1 MNRAVPTKKSYL
13 IGYISSI
20 VLTIA
25 AFVATAN
32 NAGKEAAIINKNNL
46 IICISLLAI
55 TQLFV
60 HLIFFL
66 HLGKESRPKWNLMA
80 FLLAGFI
87 IVVLVGGTLWIMQ
100 NLEYSHVPSKSP
112 EQMENYM
119 LNDEAVKPF
128 QH

>member
-100 NLEYSHVPSKSP
+100 NLEYSHVP
-112 EQMENYM
+112 
-119 LNDEAVKPF
+119 
-128 QH
+128 